1 MVWVCRDKRLSI
13 HWRKDVEYGT
23 ARQKENRR
31 QRKICGWRGGRKVV
45 RWDEGQSSTVATP
58 KWSKWK
64 KKWMSQTHVCSL
76 WENPKKQGLIPCVEF
91 HVKTM
96 KMWVLHNKLTVL
108 LLSNCPCLKACSY
121 TCRLS
126 VLPLNTVY
134 NIIRMSRCMLS
145 HPHPKRFILSVW
157 TIVFS
162 RWTAFWEYC

>member
-1 MVWVCRDKRLSI
+1 MKASHLLWQRLN
-13 HWRKDVEYGT
+13 G
-23 ARQKENRR
+23 AN
-31 QRKICGWRGGRKVV
+31 G
-45 RWDEGQSSTVATP
+45 
-58 KWSKWK
+58 

-108 LLSNCPCLKACSY
+108 LLSNCLCFKACSY

-126 VLPLNTVY
+126 VFPLNTVY

-145 HPHPKRFILSVW
+145 HPNPKRLIHSSEQNQPFGIW
-157 TIVFS
+157 DPKIWDFC
-162 RWTAFWEYC
+162 YIQMN